1 MSFVIV
7 EKNQSSVPSEADLK
21 KAMGDSGGKP
31 GEVTGTNANRK
42 MNYTGLVN
50 HTVFENKL
58 IEVAKGKRNS
68 WNFTFADTTVS
79 APAH

>member
-21 KAMGDSGGKP
+21 KAMVESGGTP
-31 GEVTGTNANRK
+31 GEVTGTNASRK
-42 MNYTGLVN
+42 MTYTGLVN

-58 IEVAKGKRNS
+58 IDIAKGKRNS
-68 WNFTFADTTVS
+68 WAYSWADATVS
-79 APAH
+79 AAAH

>member
-21 KAMGDSGGKP
+21 KAMFESDGTPVD
-31 GEVTGTNANRK
+31 VTGDNASRK
-42 MNYTGLVN
+42 MTYTGLVN

-58 IEVAKGKRNS
+58 IEVAKGKGTS
-68 WNFTFADTTVS
+68 WNFTFADATVS
-79 APAH
+79 AAAH